1 VLFFRTA
8 VGLTDMRFLVATD
21 GSAEADAAVRYAAKH
36 AIALDA
42 TLEIVHVLTPET
54 ELVGGEIVL
63 PGGDKAV
70 KMGEETLREA
80 QELTADVAEA
90 TGGGPP
96 VETRLLTGAPADA
109 VVEYADEADA
119 DAIYVGHRGLSEER
133 ELVVGSVAKSVV
145 DKASVPV
152 TVIR

>member
-1 VLFFRTA
+1 
-8 VGLTDMRFLVATD
+8 MRYLVATD
-21 GSAEADAAVRYAAKH
+21 GSEEADAAVRYASTH
-36 AIALDA
+36 ATAFDA

-70 KMGEETLREA
+70 QMGEATLREA
-80 QELTADVAEA
+80 RRLASDAAGEHGTD
-90 TGGGPP
+90 PN
-96 VETRLLTGAPADA
+96 VETTLLTGTPADA
-109 VVEYADEADA
+109 IAEYAREADA

-133 ELVVGSVAKSVV
+133 KLVVGSVAKSVV